1 MARIVGGVWG
11 PTILSKYSRSDFS
24 GMDRIVKLS
33 VKLIGLTLALP
44 IGFISGLAKP
54 FLKVWLGSEYQ
65 TMAWVL
71 IVLVFHLSVNLIT
84 SPFYNIQLTLN
95 KLMVPALVKVSLGL
109 LNFYLAINLSRK
121 YGPIGIATAGA
132 LIITLENLFIW
143 PIYTAKIMN
152 FPWSRY
158 MINLFPII
166 LATLGVSIASYSIGL
181 IIPPVSLINL
191 FIIGVLVS
199 CGYLVVSFLFGL
211 TKEEKQM
218 GLNILR
224 NFMKVG
230 A

>member
-1 MARIVGGVWG
+1 
-11 PTILSKYSRSDFS
+11 
-24 GMDRIVKLS
+24 
-33 VKLIGLTLALP
+33 
-44 IGFISGLAKP
+44 
-54 FLKVWLGSEYQ
+54 
-65 TMAWVL
+65 
-71 IVLVFHLSVNLIT
+71 
-84 SPFYNIQLTLN
+84 
-95 KLMVPALVKVSLGL
+95 MVPALVKVSLGL

-211 TKEEKQM
+211 TKVEKQM